1 MVNRYPPRVFLSY
14 LAIGVVALALRVL
27 DLGRFVHTDE
37 ANFWLSRSYQFL
49 EYLQAGDY
57 GATAISTHPGVTTMW
72 LGSLG
77 ILMRRALLVS
87 GVLQEATFANELVL
101 MRLPVALVH
110 VGALLLGYRL
120 LRGLFAARVA
130 FLAALLWAT
139 DPFVTAF
146 SRVLHVDGLTGSF
159 ATVSL
164 LAACAAWHP
173 SDSPPPAHCPDGRE
187 TKRLPVSPGWLVV
200 SGVCAALAA
209 LSKSPGIAVVPV
221 VGVLAWSA
229 GWANTNGPDLSGTS
243 ASPPW
248 SARLAP
254 CLLPLLGWGAV
265 YALTVVVVWPSVWAA
280 PSQVVHLLRVGVEVE
295 GGSEHVVLN
304 YFLGRP
310 NPAPG
315 PLYYPVVLAIRTTPW
330 TLAGVL
336 LLSFALWGGGPGVR
350 GRGLEARNLAALTGF
365 VILFVAGLSLFPKK
379 LDRYLVPAFPAL
391 DILAAA
397 GLVGIWGSVRGA
409 AKRGGERPSFARSP
423 IAGIRGIRGIGSA
436 SIVVAV
442 VALAA
447 LTNAFWCHP
456 YGVACFNQALGGIQ
470 RGVRTVL
477 VGEGEGLGEAAAWLN
492 QQPDITG
499 VKVTST
505 MRNSLQGFLRHGAHA
520 ISEEGTDLNEKT
532 GYVAIYIRHLQR
544 WQDHPPPPYAR
555 FYDLPPVHVVAIRGI
570 DYVRIYQVP
579 QPVVSHVPRVDFG
592 PSLHLYGYEMDTTA
606 VRDTGTLSLTV
617 QWQARAPV
625 PEAYRLFV
633 HVLNEEG
640 QRVGQ
645 VDVPPAGPDHP
656 TSAWEPY
663 RYVTWVHPVVLPPDL
678 PPGPYRVAVGLYRP
692 DDFSRLPVSVPPP
705 PGAPDDGPNVLF
717 LEPIIIKSATHR

>member
-1 MVNRYPPRVFLSY
+1 M
-14 LAIGVVALALRVL
+14 
-27 DLGRFVHTDE
+27 
-37 ANFWLSRSYQFL
+37 
-49 EYLQAGDY
+49 
-57 GATAISTHPGVTTMW
+57 TTMW
-72 LGSLG
+72 FGSLG
-77 ILMRRALLVS
+77 ILLRRALLAT
-87 GVLQEATFANELVL
+87 GVLQEATFSNELVL

-110 VGALLLGYRL
+110 GGSILLGYRL
-120 LRGLFAARVA
+120 LRGLFPPRVA

-146 SRVLHVDGLTGSF
+146 SRVLHVDGLTGTF

-164 LAACAAWHP
+164 LAACAAWN
-173 SDSPPPAHCPDGRE
+173 PPDQMSHLRLGGDGTRQ
-187 TKRLPVSPGWLVV
+187 RQRRFFPVAAWFWLVV

-221 VGVLAWSA
+221 VAVLAWSA
-229 GWANTNGPDLSGTS
+229 ALVPLPRSSDTDGAAPRY
-243 ASPPW
+243 P
-248 SARLAP
+248 RLFVR
-254 CLLPLLGWGAV
+254 LLPFLGWGAV
-265 YALTVVVVWPSVWAA
+265 YVLTILLVWPAVWAA
-280 PSQVVHLLRVGVEVE
+280 PAQVYHLLRVGVEVE

-310 NPAPG
+310 DPAPG

-336 LLSFALWGGGPGVR
+336 LLPFAAGGWRWGVGGRRSG
-350 GRGLEARNLAALTGF
+350 GRTLAVLAGL

-391 DILAAA
+391 DILAACGLVGVWEQRPHAVSNPRQSAWLVTSATGATGVA
-397 GLVGIWGSVRGA
+397 GLVGVTG
-409 AKRGGERPSFARSP
+409 
-423 IAGIRGIRGIGSA
+423 
-436 SIVVAV
+436 IVVAV
-442 VALAA
+442 ISLAA
-447 LTNAFWCHP
+447 LVNAFWCHP

-470 RGVRTVL
+470 QGIRTVL

-505 MRNSLQGFLRHGAHA
+505 MRNSLQVFLHHGAQA
-520 ISEEGTDLNEKT
+520 VSEEGTSLNEKT
-532 GYVAIYIRHLQR
+532 GYVAIYLRHVQR
-544 WQDHPPPPYAR
+544 WQNHPPPPYDR
-555 FYDLPPVHVVAIRGI
+555 FSDLPPVHAVTIHGV

-579 QPVVSHVPRVDFG
+579 QPVVAQVSQVGFG
-592 PSLHLYGYEMDTTA
+592 PSLSLYGYEMDTSA
-606 VRDTGTLSLTV
+606 LRSTGVLSLTV

-625 PEAYRLFV
+625 SEDYRLFV
-633 HVLNEEG
+633 HVLDDEG

-645 VDVPPAGPDHP
+645 VDVPPGGPHTP

-678 PPGPYRVAVGLYRP
+678 PPGTYQVAIGLYHP
-692 DDFSRLPVSVPPP
+692 DDFSRLEVRAVPP

-717 LEPIIIKSATHR
+717 LEPLMIE